1 MCPVN
6 MFEEQ
11 YVTTRICS
19 KNCMYTRVASYPKY
33 ISLIVNLF
41 ITLFMTAVVLESL
54 GEKK

>member
-19 KNCMYTRVASYPKY
+19 KNYMYTRVASYPKY

-41 ITLFMTAVVLESL
+41 VTLFMTAVVLESL